1 MTKYDNLFLLSNI
14 IGNNINLAQD
24 SFLNINDGVLENRTE
39 AQLIS

>member
-24 SFLNINDGVLENRTE
+24 SFLNINDDALENRTE